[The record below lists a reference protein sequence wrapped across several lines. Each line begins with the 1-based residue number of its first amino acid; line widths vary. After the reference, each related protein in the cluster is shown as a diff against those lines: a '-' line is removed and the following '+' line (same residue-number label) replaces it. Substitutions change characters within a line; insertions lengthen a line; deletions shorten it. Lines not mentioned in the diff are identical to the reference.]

1 MMVPAGIRPPAE
13 HRRDDMPQ
21 FMLLIYDDEA
31 QRANASEAD
40 MASLM
45 QDYFAFTNDLTQRGA
60 MKDGA
65 PLDPISTAR
74 TVRVRDGQAL
84 VVDGPFAETK
94 EQLGGFYMIE
104 CDTIEQAVEA
114 AKMCPGA
121 KYGSVEVRPIME
133 VPARV

>member
-1 MMVPAGIRPPAE
+1 
-13 HRRDDMPQ
+13 MPQ
-21 FMLLIYDDEA
+21 YMLLIYDDEA

-45 QDYFAFTNDLTQRGA
+45 QDYFAFTDDLTQRGA

-74 TVRVRDGQAL
+74 TVRVRGGQAL

-94 EQLGGFYMIE
+94 EQLGGFYIIEADSIDGAIAAAAMIP
-104 CDTIEQAVEA
+104 A
-114 AKMCPGA
+114 ART
-121 KYGSVEVRPIME
+121 GSVEVRPLVPMR
-133 VPARV
+133 VPA

>member
-1 MMVPAGIRPPAE
+1 
-13 HRRDDMPQ
+13 MPQ
-21 FMLLIYDDEA
+21 YMLLIYDDEA
-31 QRANASEAD
+31 QRAAATEAE
-40 MASLM
+40 MGRLM
-45 QDYFAFTNDLTQRGA
+45 QDYFAYTDSLTQRGA
-60 MKDGA
+60 LKDGA
-65 PLDPISTAR
+65 PLDPVSTAR

-121 KYGSVEVRPIME
+121 KYGSVEVRPVMQ

>member
-1 MMVPAGIRPPAE
+1 
-13 HRRDDMPQ
+13 MPQ
-21 FMLLIYDDEA
+21 YMLLIYDDEA
-31 QRANASEAD
+31 QRGTTEQD
-40 MASLM
+40 MAGVM
-45 QDYFAFTNDLTQRGA
+45 QEYFAFSDSLTQRGA
-60 MKDGA
+60 MKDAA

-94 EQLGGFYMIE
+94 EQLGGYYLIE

-121 KYGSVEVRPIME
+121 KHGSVEVRPVMQ

>member
-1 MMVPAGIRPPAE
+1 MMVPAGIRPQAE

-21 FMLLIYDDEA
+21 YMLLIYDDEA
-31 QRANASEAD
+31 QRATASEAE
-40 MASLM
+40 MAGLM
-45 QDYFAFTNDLTQRGA
+45 QEYFAYTDSLTQRGA
-60 MKDGA
+60 LKDGA
-65 PLDPISTAR
+65 PLDPVRTAR

-94 EQLGGFYMIE
+94 EQLGGFYMVE
-104 CDTIEQAVEA
+104 CDTIDQAVEA

-121 KYGSVEVRPIME
+121 KWGSVEVRPVMQ

>member
-1 MMVPAGIRPPAE
+1 
-13 HRRDDMPQ
+13 MPQ
-21 FMLLIYDDEA
+21 YMLLIYDDEA
-31 QRANASEAD
+31 ARPSEQE
-40 MASLM
+40 MAGLM
-45 QDYFAFTNDLTQRGA
+45 REYFAFSDSLTQRGA
-60 MKDGA
+60 MKDAA
-65 PLDPISTAR
+65 PLDPVAAAR

-94 EQLGGFYMIE
+94 EQLGGYYVIE

-121 KYGSVEVRPIME
+121 KYGSVEVRPVMQ

>member
-1 MMVPAGIRPPAE
+1 
-13 HRRDDMPQ
+13 MPQ
-21 FMLLIYDDEA
+21 YMLLIYDDEA
-31 QRANASEAD
+31 QRANASEAE
-40 MASLM
+40 MGGLM
-45 QDYFAFTNDLTQRGA
+45 QEYFAFSDSLTQRGA
-60 MKDGA
+60 MKDAA

-74 TVRVRDGQAL
+74 TVRVRDGRAL

-94 EQLGGFYMIE
+94 EQLGGYYLIE

-121 KYGSVEVRPIME
+121 KHGSVEVRPVMQ

>member
-1 MMVPAGIRPPAE
+1 MMVPAGIRPLAE

-21 FMLLIYDDEA
+21 YMLLIYDDEA

-45 QDYFAFTNDLTQRGA
+45 QDYFAFTDDLTQRGA

-94 EQLGGFYMIE
+94 SSS
-104 CDTIEQAVEA
+104 A
-114 AKMCPGA
+114 ASA
-121 KYGSVEVRPIME
+121 
-133 VPARV
+133 

>member
-1 MMVPAGIRPPAE
+1 
-13 HRRDDMPQ
+13 MPQ
-21 FMLLIYDDEA
+21 YMLLIYDDEA

-45 QDYFAFTNDLTQRGA
+45 QDYFAFTDDLTQRGA

-74 TVRVRDGQAL
+74 TVRVRGGQAL

-104 CDTIEQAVEA
+104 CDTIEQAIEA

-121 KYGSVEVRPIME
+121 RYGSVEVRPVME